1 MGAEGRI
8 VADHR
13 RRFRALVA
21 FSVLGLA
28 VWFLLDAIAE
38 TQYRAEREMA
48 RLMLNQV
55 RSALVVR
62 GAEVMLAR
70 NEPVENLEGLNPLP
84 LLDVG
89 DGSGFEQRCQDLAPT
104 DRGWCFDEEQRW
116 LVYQPGQPL
125 TLGGRYR
132 KPGDRFVWQVRVEY
146 AATVKQGK
154 NSGKRAV
161 GLKLAEVDRHQVS
174 ENQQNRRNR

>member
-1 MGAEGRI
+1 MGPEGRI
-8 VADHR
+8 MADDR

-62 GAEVMLAR
+62 GAEAMLAR

-84 LLDVG
+84 LLDFG
-89 DGSGFEQRCQDLAPT
+89 DGPGFEQRCQDLAPM
-104 DRGWCFDEEQRW
+104 DRGWCFDEQQRW

-125 TLGGRYR
+125 TLEGRQR
-132 KPGDRFVWQVRVEY
+132 EPGDPFLWQVQVEH
-146 AATVKQGK
+146 ASTVKQGK
-154 NSGKRAV
+154 NSGKRAT
-161 GLKLAEVDRHQVS
+161 GLKLAEVDRRQVS
-174 ENQQNRRNR
+174 ENQ